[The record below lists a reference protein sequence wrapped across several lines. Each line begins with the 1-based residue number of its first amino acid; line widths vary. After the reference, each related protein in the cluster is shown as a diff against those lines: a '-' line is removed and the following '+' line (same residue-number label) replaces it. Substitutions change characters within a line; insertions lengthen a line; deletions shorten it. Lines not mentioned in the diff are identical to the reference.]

1 MSNWLTK
8 TRKFIAGTLD
18 ELQKCKWPSREELF
32 HSTIVVIVTIAVI
45 TIFVACV
52 DFASQKIIRILT
64 TGF

>member
-8 TRKFIAGTLD
+8 TRNFIAGTLD
-18 ELQKCKWPSREELF
+18 ELQKCKWPTRDELF
-32 HSTIVVIVTIAVI
+32 HSTIVVIAAIVSI
-45 TIFVACV
+45 TVFVACV

>member
-8 TRKFIAGTLD
+8 TRIFIAGTLD

-32 HSTIVVIVTIAVI
+32 HSTIVVISAIAAVTV
-45 TIFVACV
+45 FVACV

-64 TGF
+64 GF

>member
-8 TRKFIAGTLD
+8 TRKFVTGTLD

-32 HSTIVVIVTIAVI
+32 HSTIVVITAIAAI
-45 TIFVACV
+45 TVFVACV

-64 TGF
+64 GF